1 MLVQENFSMWI
12 LIYLALSSG
21 GAMQNYHI
29 GTFTTQEECVAE
41 LSKAHVLV
49 KSKGQSIDC
58 IEIVIDDTYIK
69 LN

>member
-1 MLVQENFSMWI
+1 
-12 LIYLALSSG
+12 LALSAG

-29 GTFTTQEECVAE
+29 GTFTTQEECAAE

-58 IEIVIDDTYIK
+58 IEIVIDETYIK